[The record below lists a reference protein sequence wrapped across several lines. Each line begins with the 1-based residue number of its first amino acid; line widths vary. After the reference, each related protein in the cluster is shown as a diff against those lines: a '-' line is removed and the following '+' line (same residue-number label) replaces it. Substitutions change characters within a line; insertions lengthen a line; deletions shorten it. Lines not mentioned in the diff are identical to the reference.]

1 MGGLIPLG
9 DASRRLSRAAVVT
22 ILIIAV
28 NAFVFLQELGG
39 GNRFVYTWS
48 VVPLRLMHGH
58 HAITLLTSMF
68 MHGGWLHIIGN
79 MIYLWAFGPAIED
92 AMGSFRFLFFY
103 LAGGLVAMFAQVM
116 GDPYSTVPVLGASG
130 AIAAVMGAFIVT
142 FPRDRIRT
150 LLWILI
156 FIRVTYIPA
165 VFLIGFWFLIQVF
178 NAGSVADVRTG
189 GVAYLAHIAGFL
201 FGVVTGR
208 FLPQPPPHRLP
219 LGSLLIFRPS
229 LPAASPPA
237 DSLTR

>member
-9 DASRRLSRAAVVT
+9 DASRRPSRAAVIT
-22 ILIIAV
+22 ILIIVV
-28 NAFVFLQELGG
+28 NALVFFQELGG

-48 VVPLRLMHGH
+48 VVPIRLMHGH
-58 HAITLLTSMF
+58 ATVTLLTSMF

-103 LAGGLVAMFAQVM
+103 LAGGLVAMFAQVI
-116 GDPYSTVPVLGASG
+116 GDPYSTIPVLGASG

-150 LLWILI
+150 VLWFLI

-165 VFLIGFWFLIQVF
+165 IFLIGFWFLIQLL
-178 NAGSVADVRTG
+178 NAGSVAQVSTG
-189 GVAYLAHIAGFL
+189 GVAYLAHVAGFL
-201 FGVVTGR
+201 FGVITGR
-208 FLPQPPPHRLP
+208 ILAHPRQIAYPTAPY
-219 LGSLLIFRPS
+219 
-229 LPAASPPA
+229 
-237 DSLTR
+237 